1 MVPNILLGL
10 HIEIRNPY
18 RSDFLLS
25 SSSTEAS
32 VSASLRPMESPILEL
47 IELLLAFRRQHPG
60 CDFGLYSDFIY
71 SRWRFRVKN
80 GRYLWLLGYIW
91 WVIRHQWWC
100 VFTLCLHGFSLRF
113 PSSSIWQWSRAPR
126 THGEHRPS
134 FLVTLLIHLS
144 ELVQFHLILAT
155 LFIFS
160 LGEGIPLR
168 LRFPHVYH
176 ALIFLL
182 GLHRWIFWNL
192 MQHL

>member
-10 HIEIRNPY
+10 HIEIRNPN
-18 RSDFLLS
+18 RSNFLLS

-47 IELLLAFRRQHPG
+47 IELPLAFRRQHPG

-71 SRWRFRVKN
+71 SRWWFSVKN

-91 WVIRHQWWC
+91 WGIRHQWWC

-113 PSSSIWQWSRAPR
+113 PSSSIRQWSRAPR

-160 LGEGIPLR
+160 LGECIPLR